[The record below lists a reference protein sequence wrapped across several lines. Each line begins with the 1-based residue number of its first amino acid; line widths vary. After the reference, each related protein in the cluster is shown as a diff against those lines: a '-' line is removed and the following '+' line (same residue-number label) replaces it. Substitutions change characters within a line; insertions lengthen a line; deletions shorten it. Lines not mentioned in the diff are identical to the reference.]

1 MYAVTRIIRVGSL
14 RREGIV
20 SSGGE
25 RAGREPDRVLVLD
38 DDPNMLARVQEVG
51 FGYVHKTGGTEPY
64 ERLAGRVERLVV
76 TAAARPD
83 AA

>member
-1 MYAVTRIIRVGSL
+1 
-14 RREGIV
+14 
-20 SSGGE
+20 
-25 RAGREPDRVLVLD
+25 VLVLD